1 MQVSSILA
9 LPDITVPSWRSGHAA
24 ACRAAILPF
33 KSGTWLRGLCGH
45 SREVPPGPIPNPAV
59 KLSCVDYC
67 TQIREFSGT
76 SQRCN
81 PLPFV
86 ETYSYCNLNTKAKAL
101 CFLKSLNL
109 KDYFTESI
117 LPHSETIFILAS
129 NSILYHNG
137 ISRFAAF
144 SCEENDHNGKPSFP
158 AHPND
163 KDEEIS
169 AIRMVKSEIMEMC

>member
-1 MQVSSILA
+1 M
-9 LPDITVPSWRSGHAA
+9 PSWRSGHAA

-86 ETYSYCNLNTKAKAL
+86 ETILTVILNTKAKAL
-101 CFLKSLNL
+101 FKTSLPRRKTLYSFQKLKTTLFCLEMNLFNSTKHYINHETYNCNPCISLCL
-109 KDYFTESI
+109 THRTLRRLHQFQPAGHKR
-117 LPHSETIFILAS
+117 HRMET
-129 NSILYHNG
+129 
-137 ISRFAAF
+137 
-144 SCEENDHNGKPSFP
+144 
-158 AHPND
+158 
-163 KDEEIS
+163 
-169 AIRMVKSEIMEMC
+169 

>member
-86 ETYSYCNLNTKAKAL
+86 ETYSYCNLNTKAQAL
-101 CFLKSLNL
+101 CFLKSQNSI
-109 KDYFTESI
+109 TESI
-117 LPHSETIFILAS
+117 LPLSETIFILDS

-169 AIRMVKSEIMEMC
+169 AIRMVLVEI

>member
-1 MQVSSILA
+1 MQVSLILA

-86 ETYSYCNLNTKAKAL
+86 ETYSYCNLKHQSASSLFSKIYKTVLQNL
-101 CFLKSLNL
+101 FCRFLKLCLYSVLIVYCTITVFQICSFL
-109 KDYFTESI
+109 VRRERSQRKTIIPRS
-117 LPHSETIFILAS
+117 SE
-129 NSILYHNG
+129 
-137 ISRFAAF
+137 
-144 SCEENDHNGKPSFP
+144 
-158 AHPND
+158 
-163 KDEEIS
+163 
-169 AIRMVKSEIMEMC
+169 